1 MLLYSGSS
9 NTTHEC
15 LVVYNWTT
23 YSDKCNSYTV
33 YEEIT
38 FFTFLL
44 VTTLYAHYISIYK
57 NLCVV
62 KNAMLRVVLYNSY
75 QLKGI
80 NLFIP
85 SIKLMYYVHHL
96 KSEYQNIIYQSFV
109 LTQDCIVVIVLV
121 HFHSLCNTYLAVI

>member
-1 MLLYSGSS
+1 MLLYSWSS

-23 YSDKCNSYTV
+23 YSKCNSYTV
-33 YEEIT
+33 YEEI
-38 FFTFLL
+38 TFLL
-44 VTTLYAHYISIYK
+44 VTTLYAHYISRYK

-62 KNAMLRVVLYNSY
+62 ENAMLRVVLYNSY
-75 QLKGI
+75 QIKGI
-80 NLFIP
+80 YLFIP
-85 SIKLMYYVHHL
+85 SSKRMYYVHHL